1 MGVQDLKD
9 ELFNK
14 DGSVNVTK
22 LAKMLEDDA
31 RESDANDNVLSG
43 LKTANNQFI
52 IPLSSLSDNKW
63 LESRFI
69 SMINKQ
75 VIDVHIPGGAFIQRS
90 TLGLE
95 ATSTKVVTPNMIND
109 GRVLKSINEEGSMDS
124 VVSINLF
131 KYFIP
136 NYENLTYREARQW
149 LIDHEIIGDKAKAN
163 AIGYRI
169 PTQSIASISPLR
181 FVDVFPEIM
190 GDTIMLPEDFTKLTG
205 SDFDIDKLYV
215 ARFAYNKNGVK
226 FNKGNSLK
234 YDEVRNSIK
243 NEMLEAYLKVLLT
256 RDNTNSLK
264 LSIDNATENV
274 KEVLRDI
281 EGPSSYHPTP
291 FEVYSPTYQE
301 ARKAEY
307 TGGKA
312 GIGPFALN
320 NAHHILTQLTKLSMV
335 RDVFTNTLNIW
346 NIGGIYDTPVAGMK
360 KGGRILDWLSAM
372 INGFVDI
379 AKDPYIVRLNVNSWT
394 YNMVSFLL
402 RTGKGKQTFYFVA
415 QPILKEMAEAVIKT
429 KGKYGID
436 RTKTPT
442 QLENEAIESVLDK
455 YDPTKKYRKKYEFIN
470 GNENS
475 KANEYQ
481 DLFSTYQKE
490 NGEYTSRTREL
501 LKLNKEEISN
511 FNEEQVRIYYAW
523 KALKPYADSLANLV
537 KYSKVDTK
545 KTGKTFA
552 EQQTYYN
559 GMWAMTEDANFADGE
574 IERFY
579 NETFIAKKTENSI
592 PFGTSIFKNLLLRNT
607 DTFLSKKDIMLSLL
621 GRKNNADSKLLNA
634 LISGMEAQIKSG
646 FFNQFIYQN
655 GIDIHSMFTGKM
667 SMAKRIN
674 NFKYEILKGNPKLSR
689 FLNNDGTINND
700 FINYLIPN
708 IDYNGLDFI
717 DTSSLLDADQSQ
729 ANNLI
734 NYWREL
740 IDDPE
745 PRVSQLFKDL
755 VVYAFLTSG
764 DNPTMNSFF
773 QYVPNSYK
781 ISMGYTDYIQTKL
794 DELSNG
800 VDQSI
805 VRDDLFLNNWQN
817 DKLVR
822 PVDLYNNKGVK
833 LYSISLNDQSVVP
846 NIILG
851 ERQDKTARPAI
862 RPSNWLSMT
871 YVNDKGKL
879 IEGKFPIFYPY
890 IKINDGLGRTP
901 ANYHVYSLIGY
912 KQAAGPET
920 RRLNYIP
927 IYGLVSKKGYKY
939 RGHTVVEYGK
949 ESQFDFNKESVWD
962 YTEAL
967 QNQEALADMAD
978 DYSKPNWQNS
988 DIHLIT
994 DLPPYQNMNY
1004 AKEQQDMKFEWD
1016 QDDKDDNEQG
1026 VVLSEAEESKE
1037 DSKNLLQLEADLLYK
1052 MKEYLT
1058 ELSKDNT
1065 DLASSIDDKME
1076 EFTQLL
1082 RKENPTTPEEVEG
1095 LINKFI
1101 CNL

>member
-1 MGVQDLKD
+1 
-9 ELFNK
+9 
-14 DGSVNVTK
+14 
-22 LAKMLEDDA
+22 
-31 RESDANDNVLSG
+31 
-43 LKTANNQFI
+43 
-52 IPLSSLSDNKW
+52 
-63 LESRFI
+63 
-69 SMINKQ
+69 
-75 VIDVHIPGGAFIQRS
+75 
-90 TLGLE
+90 
-95 ATSTKVVTPNMIND
+95 
-109 GRVLKSINEEGSMDS
+109 
-124 VVSINLF
+124 
-131 KYFIP
+131 
-136 NYENLTYREARQW
+136 
-149 LIDHEIIGDKAKAN
+149 
-163 AIGYRI
+163 
-169 PTQSIASISPLR
+169 
-181 FVDVFPEIM
+181 
-190 GDTIMLPEDFTKLTG
+190 
-205 SDFDIDKLYV
+205 
-215 ARFAYNKNGVK
+215 
-226 FNKGNSLK
+226 
-234 YDEVRNSIK
+234 
-243 NEMLEAYLKVLLT
+243 MLEAYLKVLLT

-740 IDDPE
+740 IDDLE

-781 ISMGYTDYIQTKL
+781 ISMGYTDHIQTKL

-851 ERQDKTARPAI
+851 ERQDKTDRPAI

-912 KQAAGPET
+912 KQATDPET

-949 ESQFDFNKESVWD
+949 ESQFEFNKESVWD

-978 DYSKPNWQNS
+978 EYSKPNWQNS

-1058 ELSKDNT
+1058 ELSKDNVNLVT
-1065 DLASSIDDKME
+1065 RKTYKDFITQLKDNQIFVFGSNTQGRHGKGAALLARNKFGAIYGQAEGPQGQSYAIITKDLTKSVHPSRTKEQIIQQIHGLYEYARNNPDKEFLVAYSGTGTNLNAYSNKEMAGMFSSEVIPNNIIFEDKFNSLLDEQNWVDSKIE

>member
-1 MGVQDLKD
+1 
-9 ELFNK
+9 
-14 DGSVNVTK
+14 
-22 LAKMLEDDA
+22 
-31 RESDANDNVLSG
+31 
-43 LKTANNQFI
+43 
-52 IPLSSLSDNKW
+52 
-63 LESRFI
+63 
-69 SMINKQ
+69 
-75 VIDVHIPGGAFIQRS
+75 
-90 TLGLE
+90 
-95 ATSTKVVTPNMIND
+95 
-109 GRVLKSINEEGSMDS
+109 
-124 VVSINLF
+124 
-131 KYFIP
+131 
-136 NYENLTYREARQW
+136 
-149 LIDHEIIGDKAKAN
+149 
-163 AIGYRI
+163 
-169 PTQSIASISPLR
+169 
-181 FVDVFPEIM
+181 
-190 GDTIMLPEDFTKLTG
+190 
-205 SDFDIDKLYV
+205 
-215 ARFAYNKNGVK
+215 
-226 FNKGNSLK
+226 
-234 YDEVRNSIK
+234 
-243 NEMLEAYLKVLLT
+243 
-256 RDNTNSLK
+256 
-264 LSIDNATENV
+264 
-274 KEVLRDI
+274 
-281 EGPSSYHPTP
+281 
-291 FEVYSPTYQE
+291 
-301 ARKAEY
+301 
-307 TGGKA
+307 
-312 GIGPFALN
+312 
-320 NAHHILTQLTKLSMV
+320 
-335 RDVFTNTLNIW
+335 
-346 NIGGIYDTPVAGMK
+346 
-360 KGGRILDWLSAM
+360 
-372 INGFVDI
+372 
-379 AKDPYIVRLNVNSWT
+379 
-394 YNMVSFLL
+394 
-402 RTGKGKQTFYFVA
+402 
-415 QPILKEMAEAVIKT
+415 
-429 KGKYGID
+429 
-436 RTKTPT
+436 
-442 QLENEAIESVLDK
+442 
-455 YDPTKKYRKKYEFIN
+455 
-470 GNENS
+470 
-475 KANEYQ
+475 
-481 DLFSTYQKE
+481 
-490 NGEYTSRTREL
+490 
-501 LKLNKEEISN
+501 
-511 FNEEQVRIYYAW
+511 
-523 KALKPYADSLANLV
+523 
-537 KYSKVDTK
+537 
-545 KTGKTFA
+545 
-552 EQQTYYN
+552 
-559 GMWAMTEDANFADGE
+559 MWAMTEDANFADGE

-851 ERQDKTARPAI
+851 ERQDKTDRPAI

-912 KQAAGPET
+912 KQAADPET

-949 ESQFDFNKESVWD
+949 ESQFDFNKERVWD

>member
-1 MGVQDLKD
+1 
-9 ELFNK
+9 
-14 DGSVNVTK
+14 
-22 LAKMLEDDA
+22 
-31 RESDANDNVLSG
+31 
-43 LKTANNQFI
+43 
-52 IPLSSLSDNKW
+52 
-63 LESRFI
+63 
-69 SMINKQ
+69 
-75 VIDVHIPGGAFIQRS
+75 
-90 TLGLE
+90 
-95 ATSTKVVTPNMIND
+95 
-109 GRVLKSINEEGSMDS
+109 
-124 VVSINLF
+124 
-131 KYFIP
+131 
-136 NYENLTYREARQW
+136 
-149 LIDHEIIGDKAKAN
+149 
-163 AIGYRI
+163 
-169 PTQSIASISPLR
+169 
-181 FVDVFPEIM
+181 
-190 GDTIMLPEDFTKLTG
+190 
-205 SDFDIDKLYV
+205 
-215 ARFAYNKNGVK
+215 
-226 FNKGNSLK
+226 
-234 YDEVRNSIK
+234 
-243 NEMLEAYLKVLLT
+243 
-256 RDNTNSLK
+256 
-264 LSIDNATENV
+264 
-274 KEVLRDI
+274 
-281 EGPSSYHPTP
+281 
-291 FEVYSPTYQE
+291 
-301 ARKAEY
+301 
-307 TGGKA
+307 
-312 GIGPFALN
+312 
-320 NAHHILTQLTKLSMV
+320 
-335 RDVFTNTLNIW
+335 
-346 NIGGIYDTPVAGMK
+346 
-360 KGGRILDWLSAM
+360 
-372 INGFVDI
+372 
-379 AKDPYIVRLNVNSWT
+379 
-394 YNMVSFLL
+394 
-402 RTGKGKQTFYFVA
+402 
-415 QPILKEMAEAVIKT
+415 
-429 KGKYGID
+429 
-436 RTKTPT
+436 
-442 QLENEAIESVLDK
+442 
-455 YDPTKKYRKKYEFIN
+455 
-470 GNENS
+470 
-475 KANEYQ
+475 
-481 DLFSTYQKE
+481 
-490 NGEYTSRTREL
+490 
-501 LKLNKEEISN
+501 
-511 FNEEQVRIYYAW
+511 
-523 KALKPYADSLANLV
+523 
-537 KYSKVDTK
+537 
-545 KTGKTFA
+545 
-552 EQQTYYN
+552 
-559 GMWAMTEDANFADGE
+559 MWAMTEDANFADGE

-674 NFKYEILKGNPKLSR
+674 NFKYEILKGNSKLSR

-781 ISMGYTDYIQTKL
+781 MSMGYTDYIQTKL
-794 DELSNG
+794 GELSNG

-851 ERQDKTARPAI
+851 ERQDKTDRPAI

-912 KQAAGPET
+912 KQAADPET

-1004 AKEQQDMKFEWD
+1004 AKEQQDMKFEWE

-1026 VVLSEAEESKE
+1026 VVLSEAEETKE

>member
-1 MGVQDLKD
+1 
-9 ELFNK
+9 
-14 DGSVNVTK
+14 
-22 LAKMLEDDA
+22 
-31 RESDANDNVLSG
+31 
-43 LKTANNQFI
+43 
-52 IPLSSLSDNKW
+52 
-63 LESRFI
+63 
-69 SMINKQ
+69 
-75 VIDVHIPGGAFIQRS
+75 
-90 TLGLE
+90 
-95 ATSTKVVTPNMIND
+95 
-109 GRVLKSINEEGSMDS
+109 
-124 VVSINLF
+124 
-131 KYFIP
+131 
-136 NYENLTYREARQW
+136 
-149 LIDHEIIGDKAKAN
+149 
-163 AIGYRI
+163 
-169 PTQSIASISPLR
+169 
-181 FVDVFPEIM
+181 
-190 GDTIMLPEDFTKLTG
+190 
-205 SDFDIDKLYV
+205 
-215 ARFAYNKNGVK
+215 
-226 FNKGNSLK
+226 
-234 YDEVRNSIK
+234 
-243 NEMLEAYLKVLLT
+243 
-256 RDNTNSLK
+256 
-264 LSIDNATENV
+264 
-274 KEVLRDI
+274 
-281 EGPSSYHPTP
+281 
-291 FEVYSPTYQE
+291 
-301 ARKAEY
+301 
-307 TGGKA
+307 
-312 GIGPFALN
+312 
-320 NAHHILTQLTKLSMV
+320 
-335 RDVFTNTLNIW
+335 
-346 NIGGIYDTPVAGMK
+346 
-360 KGGRILDWLSAM
+360 
-372 INGFVDI
+372 
-379 AKDPYIVRLNVNSWT
+379 
-394 YNMVSFLL
+394 
-402 RTGKGKQTFYFVA
+402 
-415 QPILKEMAEAVIKT
+415 
-429 KGKYGID
+429 
-436 RTKTPT
+436 
-442 QLENEAIESVLDK
+442 
-455 YDPTKKYRKKYEFIN
+455 
-470 GNENS
+470 
-475 KANEYQ
+475 
-481 DLFSTYQKE
+481 
-490 NGEYTSRTREL
+490 
-501 LKLNKEEISN
+501 
-511 FNEEQVRIYYAW
+511 
-523 KALKPYADSLANLV
+523 
-537 KYSKVDTK
+537 
-545 KTGKTFA
+545 
-552 EQQTYYN
+552 
-559 GMWAMTEDANFADGE
+559 MWAMTEDANFANGE

-655 GIDIHSMFTGKM
+655 GIDIHSMFTGNM

-781 ISMGYTDYIQTKL
+781 MSMGYTDYIQTKL

-846 NIILG
+846 NVILG
-851 ERQDKTARPAI
+851 ERQDKTDRPAI
-862 RPSNWLSMT
+862 RPSNWLSMS
-871 YVNDKGKL
+871 YINDEGKL
-879 IEGKFPIFYPY
+879 TEGKFPIFYPY

-912 KQAAGPET
+912 KQAADPET

-1004 AKEQQDMKFEWD
+1004 AKEQQDMKFEWE

>member
-1 MGVQDLKD
+1 
-9 ELFNK
+9 
-14 DGSVNVTK
+14 
-22 LAKMLEDDA
+22 
-31 RESDANDNVLSG
+31 
-43 LKTANNQFI
+43 
-52 IPLSSLSDNKW
+52 
-63 LESRFI
+63 
-69 SMINKQ
+69 
-75 VIDVHIPGGAFIQRS
+75 
-90 TLGLE
+90 
-95 ATSTKVVTPNMIND
+95 
-109 GRVLKSINEEGSMDS
+109 
-124 VVSINLF
+124 
-131 KYFIP
+131 
-136 NYENLTYREARQW
+136 
-149 LIDHEIIGDKAKAN
+149 
-163 AIGYRI
+163 
-169 PTQSIASISPLR
+169 
-181 FVDVFPEIM
+181 
-190 GDTIMLPEDFTKLTG
+190 
-205 SDFDIDKLYV
+205 
-215 ARFAYNKNGVK
+215 
-226 FNKGNSLK
+226 
-234 YDEVRNSIK
+234 
-243 NEMLEAYLKVLLT
+243 
-256 RDNTNSLK
+256 
-264 LSIDNATENV
+264 
-274 KEVLRDI
+274 
-281 EGPSSYHPTP
+281 
-291 FEVYSPTYQE
+291 
-301 ARKAEY
+301 
-307 TGGKA
+307 
-312 GIGPFALN
+312 
-320 NAHHILTQLTKLSMV
+320 
-335 RDVFTNTLNIW
+335 
-346 NIGGIYDTPVAGMK
+346 
-360 KGGRILDWLSAM
+360 
-372 INGFVDI
+372 
-379 AKDPYIVRLNVNSWT
+379 
-394 YNMVSFLL
+394 
-402 RTGKGKQTFYFVA
+402 
-415 QPILKEMAEAVIKT
+415 
-429 KGKYGID
+429 
-436 RTKTPT
+436 
-442 QLENEAIESVLDK
+442 
-455 YDPTKKYRKKYEFIN
+455 
-470 GNENS
+470 
-475 KANEYQ
+475 
-481 DLFSTYQKE
+481 
-490 NGEYTSRTREL
+490 
-501 LKLNKEEISN
+501 
-511 FNEEQVRIYYAW
+511 
-523 KALKPYADSLANLV
+523 
-537 KYSKVDTK
+537 
-545 KTGKTFA
+545 
-552 EQQTYYN
+552 
-559 GMWAMTEDANFADGE
+559 MWAMTEDANFADGE

-781 ISMGYTDYIQTKL
+781 MSMGYTDYIQTKL

-851 ERQDKTARPAI
+851 ERQDKTDRPAI
-862 RPSNWLSMT
+862 RPSNWLSMS

-912 KQAAGPET
+912 KQAADPET

-1004 AKEQQDMKFEWD
+1004 AKEQQDMKFEWE

-1037 DSKNLLQLEADLLYK
+1037 YSKNLLQLEADLLYK

-1065 DLASSIDDKME
+1065 DLASGIDDKME

>member
-1 MGVQDLKD
+1 
-9 ELFNK
+9 
-14 DGSVNVTK
+14 
-22 LAKMLEDDA
+22 
-31 RESDANDNVLSG
+31 
-43 LKTANNQFI
+43 
-52 IPLSSLSDNKW
+52 
-63 LESRFI
+63 
-69 SMINKQ
+69 
-75 VIDVHIPGGAFIQRS
+75 
-90 TLGLE
+90 
-95 ATSTKVVTPNMIND
+95 
-109 GRVLKSINEEGSMDS
+109 
-124 VVSINLF
+124 
-131 KYFIP
+131 
-136 NYENLTYREARQW
+136 
-149 LIDHEIIGDKAKAN
+149 
-163 AIGYRI
+163 
-169 PTQSIASISPLR
+169 
-181 FVDVFPEIM
+181 
-190 GDTIMLPEDFTKLTG
+190 
-205 SDFDIDKLYV
+205 
-215 ARFAYNKNGVK
+215 
-226 FNKGNSLK
+226 
-234 YDEVRNSIK
+234 
-243 NEMLEAYLKVLLT
+243 
-256 RDNTNSLK
+256 
-264 LSIDNATENV
+264 
-274 KEVLRDI
+274 
-281 EGPSSYHPTP
+281 
-291 FEVYSPTYQE
+291 
-301 ARKAEY
+301 
-307 TGGKA
+307 
-312 GIGPFALN
+312 
-320 NAHHILTQLTKLSMV
+320 
-335 RDVFTNTLNIW
+335 
-346 NIGGIYDTPVAGMK
+346 
-360 KGGRILDWLSAM
+360 
-372 INGFVDI
+372 
-379 AKDPYIVRLNVNSWT
+379 
-394 YNMVSFLL
+394 
-402 RTGKGKQTFYFVA
+402 
-415 QPILKEMAEAVIKT
+415 
-429 KGKYGID
+429 
-436 RTKTPT
+436 
-442 QLENEAIESVLDK
+442 
-455 YDPTKKYRKKYEFIN
+455 
-470 GNENS
+470 
-475 KANEYQ
+475 
-481 DLFSTYQKE
+481 
-490 NGEYTSRTREL
+490 
-501 LKLNKEEISN
+501 
-511 FNEEQVRIYYAW
+511 
-523 KALKPYADSLANLV
+523 
-537 KYSKVDTK
+537 
-545 KTGKTFA
+545 
-552 EQQTYYN
+552 
-559 GMWAMTEDANFADGE
+559 MWAMTEDANFADGE

-851 ERQDKTARPAI
+851 ERQDKTDRPAI

-912 KQAAGPET
+912 KQAADPET

>member
-1 MGVQDLKD
+1 
-9 ELFNK
+9 
-14 DGSVNVTK
+14 
-22 LAKMLEDDA
+22 
-31 RESDANDNVLSG
+31 
-43 LKTANNQFI
+43 
-52 IPLSSLSDNKW
+52 
-63 LESRFI
+63 
-69 SMINKQ
+69 
-75 VIDVHIPGGAFIQRS
+75 
-90 TLGLE
+90 
-95 ATSTKVVTPNMIND
+95 
-109 GRVLKSINEEGSMDS
+109 
-124 VVSINLF
+124 
-131 KYFIP
+131 
-136 NYENLTYREARQW
+136 
-149 LIDHEIIGDKAKAN
+149 
-163 AIGYRI
+163 
-169 PTQSIASISPLR
+169 
-181 FVDVFPEIM
+181 
-190 GDTIMLPEDFTKLTG
+190 
-205 SDFDIDKLYV
+205 
-215 ARFAYNKNGVK
+215 
-226 FNKGNSLK
+226 
-234 YDEVRNSIK
+234 
-243 NEMLEAYLKVLLT
+243 
-256 RDNTNSLK
+256 
-264 LSIDNATENV
+264 
-274 KEVLRDI
+274 
-281 EGPSSYHPTP
+281 
-291 FEVYSPTYQE
+291 
-301 ARKAEY
+301 
-307 TGGKA
+307 
-312 GIGPFALN
+312 
-320 NAHHILTQLTKLSMV
+320 
-335 RDVFTNTLNIW
+335 
-346 NIGGIYDTPVAGMK
+346 
-360 KGGRILDWLSAM
+360 
-372 INGFVDI
+372 
-379 AKDPYIVRLNVNSWT
+379 
-394 YNMVSFLL
+394 
-402 RTGKGKQTFYFVA
+402 
-415 QPILKEMAEAVIKT
+415 
-429 KGKYGID
+429 
-436 RTKTPT
+436 
-442 QLENEAIESVLDK
+442 
-455 YDPTKKYRKKYEFIN
+455 
-470 GNENS
+470 
-475 KANEYQ
+475 
-481 DLFSTYQKE
+481 
-490 NGEYTSRTREL
+490 
-501 LKLNKEEISN
+501 
-511 FNEEQVRIYYAW
+511 
-523 KALKPYADSLANLV
+523 
-537 KYSKVDTK
+537 
-545 KTGKTFA
+545 
-552 EQQTYYN
+552 
-559 GMWAMTEDANFADGE
+559 MWAMTEDANFADGE

-851 ERQDKTARPAI
+851 ERQDKTDRPAI

-912 KQAAGPET
+912 KQAADPET

-1004 AKEQQDMKFEWD
+1004 AKEQQDMVFEWE
-1016 QDDKDDNEQG
+1016 QDDKDESEQG
-1026 VVLSEAEESKE
+1026 VVLSEADESKDS
-1037 DSKNLLQLEADLLYK
+1037 DSKNILQLEADLLYK

-1058 ELSKDNT
+1058 ELSKDNA
-1065 DLASSIDDKME
+1065 DLASKIDDKIE

>member
-1 MGVQDLKD
+1 
-9 ELFNK
+9 
-14 DGSVNVTK
+14 
-22 LAKMLEDDA
+22 
-31 RESDANDNVLSG
+31 
-43 LKTANNQFI
+43 
-52 IPLSSLSDNKW
+52 
-63 LESRFI
+63 
-69 SMINKQ
+69 
-75 VIDVHIPGGAFIQRS
+75 
-90 TLGLE
+90 
-95 ATSTKVVTPNMIND
+95 
-109 GRVLKSINEEGSMDS
+109 
-124 VVSINLF
+124 
-131 KYFIP
+131 
-136 NYENLTYREARQW
+136 
-149 LIDHEIIGDKAKAN
+149 
-163 AIGYRI
+163 
-169 PTQSIASISPLR
+169 
-181 FVDVFPEIM
+181 
-190 GDTIMLPEDFTKLTG
+190 
-205 SDFDIDKLYV
+205 
-215 ARFAYNKNGVK
+215 
-226 FNKGNSLK
+226 
-234 YDEVRNSIK
+234 
-243 NEMLEAYLKVLLT
+243 
-256 RDNTNSLK
+256 
-264 LSIDNATENV
+264 
-274 KEVLRDI
+274 
-281 EGPSSYHPTP
+281 
-291 FEVYSPTYQE
+291 
-301 ARKAEY
+301 
-307 TGGKA
+307 
-312 GIGPFALN
+312 
-320 NAHHILTQLTKLSMV
+320 
-335 RDVFTNTLNIW
+335 
-346 NIGGIYDTPVAGMK
+346 
-360 KGGRILDWLSAM
+360 
-372 INGFVDI
+372 
-379 AKDPYIVRLNVNSWT
+379 
-394 YNMVSFLL
+394 
-402 RTGKGKQTFYFVA
+402 
-415 QPILKEMAEAVIKT
+415 
-429 KGKYGID
+429 
-436 RTKTPT
+436 
-442 QLENEAIESVLDK
+442 
-455 YDPTKKYRKKYEFIN
+455 
-470 GNENS
+470 
-475 KANEYQ
+475 
-481 DLFSTYQKE
+481 
-490 NGEYTSRTREL
+490 
-501 LKLNKEEISN
+501 
-511 FNEEQVRIYYAW
+511 
-523 KALKPYADSLANLV
+523 
-537 KYSKVDTK
+537 
-545 KTGKTFA
+545 
-552 EQQTYYN
+552 
-559 GMWAMTEDANFADGE
+559 
-574 IERFY
+574 
-579 NETFIAKKTENSI
+579 
-592 PFGTSIFKNLLLRNT
+592 
-607 DTFLSKKDIMLSLL
+607 MLSLL

-781 ISMGYTDYIQTKL
+781 ISMSYTDYIQTKL

-851 ERQDKTARPAI
+851 ERQDKTDRPAI

-912 KQAAGPET
+912 KQAADPET

-1004 AKEQQDMKFEWD
+1004 AKEQQDMKFEWE

-1058 ELSKDNT
+1058 ELSKDNVNLVT
-1065 DLASSIDDKME
+1065 RKTYKDFITQLKDNQIFVFGSNTQGRHGKGAALLARNKFGAIYGQAEGPQGQSYAIITKDLKKSVHSLYEYARNKPDKEFLVAYSGTGTNLNAYSNKEMAGMFSSEVIPNNIIFEDKFNSLLDEQNWVDSKIE

>member
-1 MGVQDLKD
+1 
-9 ELFNK
+9 
-14 DGSVNVTK
+14 
-22 LAKMLEDDA
+22 
-31 RESDANDNVLSG
+31 
-43 LKTANNQFI
+43 
-52 IPLSSLSDNKW
+52 
-63 LESRFI
+63 
-69 SMINKQ
+69 
-75 VIDVHIPGGAFIQRS
+75 
-90 TLGLE
+90 
-95 ATSTKVVTPNMIND
+95 
-109 GRVLKSINEEGSMDS
+109 
-124 VVSINLF
+124 
-131 KYFIP
+131 
-136 NYENLTYREARQW
+136 
-149 LIDHEIIGDKAKAN
+149 
-163 AIGYRI
+163 
-169 PTQSIASISPLR
+169 
-181 FVDVFPEIM
+181 
-190 GDTIMLPEDFTKLTG
+190 
-205 SDFDIDKLYV
+205 
-215 ARFAYNKNGVK
+215 
-226 FNKGNSLK
+226 
-234 YDEVRNSIK
+234 
-243 NEMLEAYLKVLLT
+243 MLEAYLKVLLT

-740 IDDPE
+740 IDDLE

-851 ERQDKTARPAI
+851 ERQDKTDRPAI

-912 KQAAGPET
+912 KQATDPET

-949 ESQFDFNKESVWD
+949 ESQFEFNKESVWD

-978 DYSKPNWQNS
+978 EYSKPNWQNS

-1058 ELSKDNT
+1058 ELSKDNVNLVT
-1065 DLASSIDDKME
+1065 RKTYKDFITQLKDNQIFVFGSNTQGRHGKGAALLARNKFGAIYGQAEGPQGQSYAIITKDLTKSVHPSRTKEQIIQQIHGLYEYARNNPDKEFLVAYSGTGTNLNAYSNKEMAGMFSSEVIPNNIIFEDKFNSLLDEQNWVDSKIE

>member
-1 MGVQDLKD
+1 
-9 ELFNK
+9 
-14 DGSVNVTK
+14 
-22 LAKMLEDDA
+22 
-31 RESDANDNVLSG
+31 
-43 LKTANNQFI
+43 
-52 IPLSSLSDNKW
+52 
-63 LESRFI
+63 
-69 SMINKQ
+69 
-75 VIDVHIPGGAFIQRS
+75 
-90 TLGLE
+90 
-95 ATSTKVVTPNMIND
+95 
-109 GRVLKSINEEGSMDS
+109 
-124 VVSINLF
+124 
-131 KYFIP
+131 
-136 NYENLTYREARQW
+136 
-149 LIDHEIIGDKAKAN
+149 
-163 AIGYRI
+163 
-169 PTQSIASISPLR
+169 
-181 FVDVFPEIM
+181 
-190 GDTIMLPEDFTKLTG
+190 
-205 SDFDIDKLYV
+205 
-215 ARFAYNKNGVK
+215 
-226 FNKGNSLK
+226 
-234 YDEVRNSIK
+234 
-243 NEMLEAYLKVLLT
+243 MLEAYLKVLLT

-335 RDVFTNTLNIW
+335 RDAFTNTLNIW

-475 KANEYQ
+475 RANEYQ

-655 GIDIHSMFTGKM
+655 GIDIHSMFTGNM

-674 NFKYEILKGNPKLSR
+674 NFKYEILKGNSKLSR

-781 ISMGYTDYIQTKL
+781 MSMGYTDYIQTKL

-846 NIILG
+846 NVILG
-851 ERQDKTARPAI
+851 ERQDKTDRPAI
-862 RPSNWLSMT
+862 RPSNWLSMS
-871 YVNDKGKL
+871 YINDKGQL
-879 IEGKFPIFYPY
+879 TEGKFPIFYPY

-912 KQAAGPET
+912 KQAADPET

-949 ESQFDFNKESVWD
+949 ESQFEFNKESVWD

-978 DYSKPNWQNS
+978 EYSKPNWQNS

-1058 ELSKDNT
+1058 ELSKDNVNLVT
-1065 DLASSIDDKME
+1065 RKTYKDFITQLKDNQIFVFGSNTQGRHGKGAALLARNKFGAIYGQAEGPQGQSYAIITKDLTKSVHPSRTKEQIIQQIHGLYEYARNNPDKEFLVAYSGTGTNLNAYSNKEMAGMFSSEVIPNNIIFEDKFNSLLDEQNWVDSKIE

>member
-1 MGVQDLKD
+1 
-9 ELFNK
+9 
-14 DGSVNVTK
+14 
-22 LAKMLEDDA
+22 
-31 RESDANDNVLSG
+31 
-43 LKTANNQFI
+43 
-52 IPLSSLSDNKW
+52 
-63 LESRFI
+63 
-69 SMINKQ
+69 
-75 VIDVHIPGGAFIQRS
+75 
-90 TLGLE
+90 
-95 ATSTKVVTPNMIND
+95 
-109 GRVLKSINEEGSMDS
+109 
-124 VVSINLF
+124 
-131 KYFIP
+131 
-136 NYENLTYREARQW
+136 
-149 LIDHEIIGDKAKAN
+149 
-163 AIGYRI
+163 
-169 PTQSIASISPLR
+169 
-181 FVDVFPEIM
+181 
-190 GDTIMLPEDFTKLTG
+190 
-205 SDFDIDKLYV
+205 
-215 ARFAYNKNGVK
+215 
-226 FNKGNSLK
+226 
-234 YDEVRNSIK
+234 
-243 NEMLEAYLKVLLT
+243 
-256 RDNTNSLK
+256 
-264 LSIDNATENV
+264 
-274 KEVLRDI
+274 
-281 EGPSSYHPTP
+281 
-291 FEVYSPTYQE
+291 
-301 ARKAEY
+301 
-307 TGGKA
+307 
-312 GIGPFALN
+312 
-320 NAHHILTQLTKLSMV
+320 
-335 RDVFTNTLNIW
+335 
-346 NIGGIYDTPVAGMK
+346 
-360 KGGRILDWLSAM
+360 
-372 INGFVDI
+372 
-379 AKDPYIVRLNVNSWT
+379 
-394 YNMVSFLL
+394 
-402 RTGKGKQTFYFVA
+402 
-415 QPILKEMAEAVIKT
+415 
-429 KGKYGID
+429 
-436 RTKTPT
+436 
-442 QLENEAIESVLDK
+442 
-455 YDPTKKYRKKYEFIN
+455 
-470 GNENS
+470 
-475 KANEYQ
+475 
-481 DLFSTYQKE
+481 
-490 NGEYTSRTREL
+490 
-501 LKLNKEEISN
+501 
-511 FNEEQVRIYYAW
+511 
-523 KALKPYADSLANLV
+523 
-537 KYSKVDTK
+537 
-545 KTGKTFA
+545 
-552 EQQTYYN
+552 
-559 GMWAMTEDANFADGE
+559 MWAMTEDANFADGE

-689 FLNNDGTINND
+689 FLNNDGTISND

-851 ERQDKTARPAI
+851 ERQDKTDRPAI

-912 KQAAGPET
+912 KQAADPET